1 MRLIVEF
8 IDIFSGTKI
17 RKYWW
22 SNKKNI
28 LLLCFYL
35 KLVPRL
41 PTIFDGKQDEF
52 RTNEKGLK
60 CAYKHLNL

>member
-17 RKYWW
+17 RKYLMEQQ
-22 SNKKNI
+22 KKNI
-28 LLLCFYL
+28 LLLCFFTL

-41 PTIFDGKQDEF
+41 PTIFDGKQDEIS
-52 RTNEKGLK
+52 
-60 CAYKHLNL
+60 H